1 MNIGHY
7 IFSIACCL
15 LEAFNEDME
24 ESVAAKC
31 EDMIERNPFKGIPLI
46 SPPSLPKE
54 TCFFVIEIIASA
66 KVWCFFYQLKV
77 KKPDHLLSVEP

>member
-31 EDMIERNPFKGIPLI
+31 EDMIERNPFKGIQLI
-46 SPPSLPKE
+46 SPLPCQKKLL
-54 TCFFVIEIIASA
+54 IIKIIA
-66 KVWCFFYQLKV
+66 
-77 KKPDHLLSVEP
+77 